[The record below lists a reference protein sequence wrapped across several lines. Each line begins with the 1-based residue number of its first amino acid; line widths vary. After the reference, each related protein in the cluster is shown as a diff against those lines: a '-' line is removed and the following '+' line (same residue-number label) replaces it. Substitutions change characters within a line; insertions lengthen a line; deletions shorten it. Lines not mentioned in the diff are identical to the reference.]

1 VPCRWCGKSFE
12 EHRSKA
18 HPRAQPR
25 MPCLGLRSGYLE
37 RCITASEDDNR
48 LRAATPVFDDE
59 EPRPLEPPERKP

>member
-1 VPCRWCGKSFE
+1 
-12 EHRSKA
+12 
-18 HPRAQPR
+18 